1 MEKNKDKHGEVMYYM
16 FNTSKKMIKE
26 DPHNTFNDIDVYKD
40 KMSEED
46 FNLFKAF
53 CLGYTVIDLHTKVP
67 HMIVLTKRASDLL
80 DKEEEE
86 RKKEECSPSIDD
98 LFDIDVI
105 DVEKELKDLMDAF
118 KRLK

>member
-1 MEKNKDKHGEVMYYM
+1 MEKNKNKHGEVMYYM

-26 DPHNTFNDIDVYKD
+26 DPNKAFNNIDAYKD

-53 CLGYTVIDLHTKVP
+53 CLGYTIIDLHTKVP
-67 HMIVLTKRASDLL
+67 QMIVLTKRASDQI

-86 RKKEECSPSIDD
+86 RKKEECSPSLDD
-98 LFDIDVI
+98 LFDM
-105 DVEKELKDLMDAF
+105 DVEQELKDLMDAF

>member
-16 FNTSKKMIKE
+16 FNTSKRMIKE
-26 DPHNTFNDIDVYKD
+26 DPHKTFNNIYAYKD

-67 HMIVLTKRASDLL
+67 HMIVLTKRASDQI
-80 DKEEEE
+80 DKKEEE
-86 RKKEECSPSIDD
+86 RKKEECSPSLDD
-98 LFDIDVI
+98 LFDIDV
-105 DVEKELKDLMDAF
+105 EQELKDLMDAF

>member
-1 MEKNKDKHGEVMYYM
+1 MENKMSTGEVKYIM
-16 FNTSKKMIKE
+16 FNSAKNMIKNG
-26 DPHNTFNDIDVYKD
+26 DYKNTFEDISHYKD

-53 CLGYTVIDLHTKVP
+53 CLGYTVIELHMRNPLFIVMSKKV
-67 HMIVLTKRASDLL
+67 SDRI

-86 RKKEECSPSIDD
+86 RKKEECSPSLDD
-98 LFDIDVI
+98 LFDM
-105 DVEKELKDLMDAF
+105 DVEQELKDLMDAF